1 MRIGELAKRSGLT
14 TKALRFY
21 EQAGVLPRPARTP
34 AGYRDYDETAP
45 ARLAFVR
52 AAQGAGLT
60 LAEIRTVMSVREDQ
74 GPPCLHVTALLDR
87 HATALDE
94 RIAELEATLTEVRR
108 LRNRA
113 ATLDPAACHEDGVC
127 HIIPSG

>member
-1 MRIGELAKRSGLT
+1 VQIGEFAKRAGLT

-21 EQAGVLPRPARTP
+21 EQVGVLPVPARTA
-34 AGYRDYDETAP
+34 AGYRDYDETEL

-52 AAQGAGLT
+52 AARAAGLT
-60 LAEIRTVMSVREDQ
+60 LAEIRTVMTVREDH

-87 HATALDE
+87 HAATLDE
-94 RIAELEATLTEVRR
+94 RIAELEAIRAEVRR

>member
-1 MRIGELAKRSGLT
+1 MQIGELAKRAGVT

-21 EQAGVLPRPARTP
+21 EQAGVLPRPART
-34 AGYRDYDETAP
+34 ATGYRDYDGTAL

-52 AAQGAGLT
+52 AAQAAGLT
-60 LAEIRTVMSVREDQ
+60 LAEIRTVMAVREDQ

-87 HATALDE
+87 HAATLDE
-94 RIAELEATLTEVRR
+94 RIAELQATRAEVRR

-113 ATLDPAACHEDGVC
+113 ATLDPSACLEDGVC